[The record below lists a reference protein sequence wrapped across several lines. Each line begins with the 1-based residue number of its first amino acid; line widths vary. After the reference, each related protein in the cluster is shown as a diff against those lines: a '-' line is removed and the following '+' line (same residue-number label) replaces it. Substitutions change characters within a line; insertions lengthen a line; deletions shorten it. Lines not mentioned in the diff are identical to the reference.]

1 MSMGSVSLM
10 QEKFGGWKQS
20 LLEAGLV
27 LAWSSGYIG
36 AVIAAGTESVLQV
49 ILWRFIIVSLLLL
62 PWTIPM
68 LLKKPPLSW
77 LLTQFLL
84 GFFGVFLALTT
95 GIVAIDLGVPAA
107 NSALIGALMPLVT
120 AALVGP
126 FLGDAVSPRQWAG
139 LFCGVLG
146 VGVAIGG
153 GEISGS
159 LLGYA
164 FSFISMASTVI
175 ATILAKKHWKQAD
188 LVSGFGVQ
196 AMVTAACTL
205 PLAIWD
211 GHTSFS
217 TDPTFLVSIAWFIVF
232 STFCAYGFYYLCLMR
247 TSPVRVGSL
256 LNLTPPVTAIWA
268 WAMFGQ
274 PITIGVLAGLAISWI
289 GIQLARPRTVAR
301 PDVATVEPTTASQ

>member
-1 MSMGSVSLM
+1 M
-10 QEKFGGWKQS
+10 QSGGFKQT

-36 AVIAAGTESVLQV
+36 AIIAGQTESVSQV

-68 LLKKPPLSW
+68 LLKRPPLSW

-95 GIVAIDLGVPAA
+95 GIFAIDLGVPAA

-139 LFCGVLG
+139 LICGVLG
-146 VGVAIGG
+146 VVVAIGG
-153 GEISGS
+153 GEMSGS
-159 LLGYA
+159 LLGYVL
-164 FSFISMASTVI
+164 SFVSMASTVV
-175 ATILAKKHWKQAD
+175 ATILAKKLWKQSD

-196 AMVTAACTL
+196 AIVTAAATL

-217 TDPTFLVSIAWFIVF
+217 LEPMFLASIAWFIVF

-274 PITIGVLAGLAISWI
+274 PITLGVLAGLVISWA
-289 GIQLARPRTVAR
+289 GIRLARPST
-301 PDVATVEPTTASQ
+301 EPKTGIGPAEPKTAASSQ